1 MEEWKEYKLEDTSIE
16 MIDGDR
22 GKNYP
27 KNNDFLSDGYC
38 LFLNAGNVTKDGFS
52 FSDKSFITQEKD
64 DELRK
69 GRLEKYD
76 VVITTRGTVG
86 NVALYDNKVPFEHI
100 RINSGMLILK
110 SGKDILSEYLYYYLK
125 GKKFQSQISLF
136 VSGSAQPQLPKSTL
150 GKMSI
155 SYPNNKDTQNKIV
168 SILKSLDDKIE
179 VNRKINENLEQ
190 QAQALFKSWFVDFE
204 PFKKGEFV
212 ESELG
217 MIPKGWRVG
226 RYDDI
231 IESTISG
238 DWGKEKPE
246 GNYTHRVA
254 CIRGCDFQ
262 DIKNGLRGKTPERYI
277 LEKNFLTKHFKDKD
291 VLVEISGG
299 TATVSTGRVCP
310 VSQLLIDKFNEDI
323 VCTNFCRLVR
333 PKPSYGAYLYYS
345 WLYKFNNKVMFGYE
359 NGTSGIKNFR
369 IKDFTS
375 LDPIVIPSE
384 SSLQLFQSMIDK
396 LQMKLQMNGSESQ
409 KLASLRDTLLPRLMS
424 GELNVFDK
432 PNDQS

>member
-1 MEEWKEYKLEDTSIE
+1 MEEWKEYKLGDLIVLSSGGTPNKSNSSYWGGDIPWISAKAMYDDYLYSSDMTITREGLNNGSKLAPVNSILLLTRGSGLFNRIPVCLVKRE
-16 MIDGDR
+16 MAFNQDVKCIESI
-22 GKNYP
+22 NQ
-27 KNNDFLSDGYC
+27 NIVST
-38 LFLNAGNVTKDGFS
+38 LFLFYWLMGNKQEISNILETTGIGAGKIDT
-52 FSDKSFITQEKD
+52 E
-64 DELRK
+64 R
-69 GRLEKYD
+69 
-76 VVITTRGTVG
+76 
-86 NVALYDNKVPFEHI
+86 
-100 RINSGMLILK
+100 
-110 SGKDILSEYLYYYLK
+110 LK
-125 GKKFQSQISLF
+125 GIHIKLPPIQIQQVLIQFAESLM
-136 VSGSAQPQLPKSTL
+136 L
-150 GKMSI
+150 
-155 SYPNNKDTQNKIV
+155 
-168 SILKSLDDKIE
+168 KIE
-179 VNRKINENLEQ
+179 VNRRINENLEQ

-204 PFKKGEFV
+204 PFRDGEFV

-226 RYDDI
+226 RYDEI

-238 DWGKEKPE
+238 DWGKESPE
-246 GNYTHRVA
+246 GNYTHKVA

-277 LEKNFLTKHFKDKD
+277 LEKNFQTKHFKDKD

-375 LDPIVIPSE
+375 LEPIVIPSE

-409 KLASLRDTLLPRLMS
+409 KLASLRDTLLPKLMS
-424 GELNVFDK
+424 GELKVNEIA
-432 PNDQS
+432 

>member
-1 MEEWKEYKLEDTSIE
+1 MEEWKQYKLGEVAKLTTGFPFDGHKYSKEGIRVVRGDNVTIGSLRWDSDKDKRWSENFDRASEFALNDGDIVIGMDGSRVGKNRAQVKQYDLPLLIAQRVACVRHNELSTQQFLYYHIFSDRFEQYIKAVQTGTSIPHVSLKQ
-16 MIDGDR
+16 IGDFPVFVPSI
-22 GKNYP
+22 K
-27 KNNDFLSDGYC
+27 
-38 LFLNAGNVTKDGFS
+38 
-52 FSDKSFITQEKD
+52 TQ
-64 DELRK
+64 
-69 GRLEKYD
+69 
-76 VVITTRGTVG
+76 
-86 NVALYDNKVPFEHI
+86 
-100 RINSGMLILK
+100 
-110 SGKDILSEYLYYYLK
+110 
-125 GKKFQSQISLF
+125 Q
-136 VSGSAQPQLPKSTL
+136 
-150 GKMSI
+150 
-155 SYPNNKDTQNKIV
+155 KIA

-204 PFKKGEFV
+204 PFKNGEFV

-217 MIPKGWRVG
+217 RIPKGWRVG

-238 DWGKEKPE
+238 DWGKERPE

-375 LDPIVIPSE
+375 LEPIIIPPE
-384 SSLQLFQSMIDK
+384 SSLQSFQSMIDN

-409 KLASLRDTLLPRLMS
+409 KLATLRDTLLPKLMS
-424 GELNVFDK
+424 GELKVNEIEK
-432 PNDQS
+432 